1 MKECPNCIVSV
12 HDEYNVCWNCS
23 YNFTSKKAEGFV
35 CNDKDQKRDG
45 LPPKKIDCLRCKK
58 PMLFGANRKFRKES
72 NDGGFG
78 NIADLLNN
86 RSSYDVYV
94 CPNCEKVEFF
104 LPRVL

>member
-23 YNFTSKKAEGFV
+23 YNFATKKAEGFV
-35 CNDKDQKRDG
+35 SNDMDIKREG
-45 LPPKKIDCLRCKK
+45 LSSKKIDCLRCKTT
-58 PMLFGANRKFRKES
+58 MLFGANRKFRKES
-72 NDGGFG
+72 NIGG
-78 NIADLLNN
+78 NITDLLDS

-104 LPRVL
+104 LPRELQ